1 MPHDLGR
8 QGHQFPAAGPEDR
21 GFDPPRRIDLR
32 QKRGIGAHL
41 PQDAVGYVCRSRRN
55 RRVRFVVDT
64 GASNIVLTAADAR
77 RAGFDPLTL
86 AYTQRAN
93 TANGSVD
100 TAPVTLDSVEIAGFG
115 DEAVHAVVNAGDL
128 DTSLLGMAYL
138 SRYQLT
144 FANDV
149 MTLAR

>member
-1 MPHDLGR
+1 MSDGSIEVPMAPD
-8 QGHQFPAAGPEDR
+8 GHYYLSATVNG
-21 GFDPPRRIDLR
+21 
-32 QKRGIGAHL
+32 
-41 PQDAVGYVCRSRRN
+41 S
-55 RRVRFVVDT
+55 RVRFVVDT